1 MNTDQRKVAIIT
13 SLGKKYSGFIDI
25 PNVAL
30 RTTDLFNS
38 SMMYWKNPAEKCY
51 DESILMYEAQLFI
64 DESSV
69 YKKFDKIQIKLSEIF
84 YFYDDFETIGDE
96 KEKTRAAV
104 MLTKAQEKSQ
114 IVTIITRDVSHS
126 FYDIS
131 GKFYGLFK
139 NKSRDKFIPLTEAKM
154 VEIYKKQDKWFQKE
168 IRLPHKFIGVSTDH
182 IESMLIG

>member
-38 SMMYWKNPAEKCY
+38 SMIYWKNPAEKCH
-51 DESILMYEAQLFI
+51 DGFILMYETQLFI

-96 KEKTRAAV
+96 REKTRAAA
-104 MLTKAQEKSQ
+104 MFTKAQEKSQ
-114 IVTIITRDVSHS
+114 IVTIITRCVAHS

-139 NKSRDKFIPLTEAKM
+139 KKSRDKFIPLIEAKM
-154 VEIYKKQDKWFQKE
+154 FEIYKKQDKWFKKE
-168 IRLPHKFIGVSTDH
+168 IKLPYKFICVSTDH
-182 IESMLIG
+182 IESMFIG